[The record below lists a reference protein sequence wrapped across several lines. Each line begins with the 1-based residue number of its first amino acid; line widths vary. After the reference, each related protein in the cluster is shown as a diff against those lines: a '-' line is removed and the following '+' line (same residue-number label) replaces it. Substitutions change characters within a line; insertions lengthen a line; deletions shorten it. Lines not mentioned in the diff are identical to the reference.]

1 MKQVTTINTGRL
13 LLVPLAYEQL
23 IQYYKEDPS
32 LDIEL
37 GLAPTVRTITDD
49 LKEAL
54 SVTIVP
60 GVAAA
65 GKDYLFSTLWS
76 VILIAE
82 NRMVGDL
89 CFIGPPGDDG
99 IIEIGYGTYTPD
111 QGNGYMSEAV
121 GGIIGWA
128 RLQPGVQSIWAGT
141 LDSNPASWRV
151 LEKND
156 FVRHDQVE
164 QIIRWKLEF

>member
-1 MKQVTTINTGRL
+1 MNNLTTINTGRL
-13 LLVPLAYEQL
+13 QLIPLAYEQL
-23 IQYYKEDPS
+23 IKYYKEDPS
-32 LDIEL
+32 LDTEL
-37 GLAPTVRTITDD
+37 GLTPTVRTITDD

-60 GVAAA
+60 GVAVA

-76 VILIAE
+76 VILIEE

-89 CFIGPPGDDG
+89 CFIGPPGEDG
-99 IIEIGYGTYTPD
+99 ILEIGYGTYTPD
-111 QGNGYMSEAV
+111 QGKGYMSEAV

-128 RLQPGVQSIWAGT
+128 RLQPGVLSIWAGT
-141 LDSNPASWRV
+141 LDTNPASWRV
-151 LEKND
+151 LEKNS

-164 QIIRWKLEF
+164 KIIRWKLEF